1 MCDIASVAII
11 ATAASVAAQAKAQKQ
26 VREAQ
31 RRAQQAELERQRVMR
46 EQASALFNESL
57 ASEGKDAT
65 IKAEDEAIAKRQGDV
80 AEVQET
86 APTTDIGSS
95 YGNQSQI
102 VSDESRVRTAA
113 GKAAANLD
121 ANAKAKLAAFGDAG
135 QLKAIK
141 NARASLDQGIIARN
155 QAGSA
160 AAFDVEMASAGQA
173 GDRMKN
179 IGAALSSV
187 GGLAGMAA
195 GSGWGNKTAEQVANA
210 SLDSSGFI
218 NSLDGADSLRP
229 VGDGNYLHMQ
239 TNRIIPGS
247 DLNWNHFAAPQVNNN
262 PAVFKPFQAAA
273 DWFKSDKNEIK

>member
-1 MCDIASVAII
+1 MCDIASAAII
-11 ATAASVAAQAKAQKQ
+11 ATGASVAAQAKAQKQ
-26 VREAQ
+26 VKEAQ
-31 RRAQQAELERQRVMR
+31 RRAQQAELERQRGMR

-57 ASEGKDAT
+57 ATEGKDAT

-86 APTTDIGSS
+86 APSTDIGST
-95 YGNQSQI
+95 YGNASQI
-102 VSDESRVRTAA
+102 VADESRVRTAA
-113 GKAAANLD
+113 GKAAASLD

-160 AAFDVEMASAGQA
+160 AAFEAEMAQAGQA

-195 GSGWGNKTAEQVANA
+195 GSGWGNMTAQEVANA

-229 VGDGNYLHMQ
+229 VGDGNYLHTQ

-247 DLNWNHFAAPQVNNN
+247 QLNWNHFAAPKTTGS
-262 PAVFKPFQAAA
+262 PAVFKPIQAAA
-273 DWFKSDKNEIK
+273 DWFNSGKNDIK